1 MLALGSEITKK
12 LLSYMMLHTDE
23 SLYLNEIV
31 RKFNFDK
38 RNLVKK
44 LKEFEKEELL
54 LKEKRGSE
62 FYYSLNKNFP
72 LFDEYKKIILKTI
85 GIESQLKTIL
95 TGFLGIK
102 KAYIIGSYAKN
113 KMDSFSDI
121 DILVI
126 GGADTVELQKKIAV
140 LQKNVKREIN
150 LSNFSESEYEK
161 RKKNNDPFFNDVLN
175 GKKIKLI

>member
-1 MLALGSEITKK
+1 MLAFGSEITKK

-44 LKEFEKEELL
+44 LKELEKENLL
-54 LKEKRGSE
+54 RKEKRGSE
-62 FYYSLNKNFP
+62 VYYSLNRNFP
-72 LFDEYKKIILKTI
+72 LYDEYKKIILKTI
-85 GIESQLKTIL
+85 GIESQLKAIL
-95 TGFLGIK
+95 LGLPGIK

-121 DILVI
+121 DVLVI
-126 GGADTVELQKKIAV
+126 GDADTIELQKRIAA
-140 LQKNVKREIN
+140 LQKNIRRDIN
-150 LSNFSESEYEK
+150 LINFSMAEYEK
-161 RKKNNDPFFNDVLN
+161 KKKNNDPFISEVSA

>member
-1 MLALGSEITKK
+1 MLLLGSKITTT

-44 LKEFEKEELL
+44 LNEFEKEKLL
-54 LKEKRGSE
+54 LKERRGNE
-62 FYYSLNKNFP
+62 FYYSLNKHFP

-95 TGFLGIK
+95 TGFPGIK
-102 KAYIIGSYAKN
+102 KAYIVGSYAKD

-121 DILVI
+121 DVLVV
-126 GGADTVELQKKIAV
+126 GNANTVELQKKIAV
-140 LQKNVKREIN
+140 LQKNIKRDIN
-150 LSNFSESEYEK
+150 LTNFSEKEYDK
-161 RKKNNDPFFNDVLN
+161 RIKDKEPFLRDVMS
-175 GKKIKLI
+175 GKKVKLI